1 MAIGSLVAA
10 IPLSS
15 NRALIGQ
22 SYNDSVDMQ
31 DTTDVKPVD
40 VLVRDSYE
48 PQALNASALRG
59 RRGFQTS
66 FDPNPTSLGNK
77 RVRSFYDIF
86 YNRIHYDPAVMRLGQ
101 LLNAQTRDLLVW
113 NAYFSQRTL
122 ISVVGTDDDGL
133 SLGIGSVPQVY
144 QPLQQT
150 IYPLSVSVDG
160 PPTINASYEFTWDN
174 QVNTYLVTGERLV
187 VFAFPP
193 DPSTDFTER
202 LKWYGTTNAA
212 YSGKEQRMSLSEL
225 PKVSYNYRVQVM
237 DNELQRF
244 DAIMWGWQNRSFAVP
259 VWNSYTYTSQ
269 AIGQGTTTLF
279 VEDTA
284 NREFAVDRVAILF
297 AGPELY
303 EAVEIQEV
311 QADRLI
317 LKKPV
322 QASWT
327 RKVAVLPARTM
338 RMAKDISYTGPV
350 ANFREID
357 MSFTAEAGEDLTV
370 IPWTAT
376 YKGLP
381 VMEFSPDM
389 SGGLSGSYSRN
400 ADWEDGEYSLP
411 LIYDHSGLGTPKQTW
426 QFAWADY
433 GEIQQFKSLL
443 RSLYGTTRPFWISTW
458 SPDLTM
464 AAPIELNSA
473 AMYVE
478 ESLQVNMYFNR
489 KGRSDIVIR
498 LRDGTIYYRGIL
510 SVTPGSG
517 VVPNS
522 ELFVLD
528 EPIPRRILPNQVA
541 CISYLTQSRFENE
554 AFEFVWKA
562 QDFATMSAM
571 IKGLTDGI

>member
-15 NRALIGQ
+15 NHALIGQ
-22 SYNDSVDMQ
+22 FYSDSLEMQ
-31 DTTDVKPVD
+31 DNADIKPVG
-40 VLVRDSYE
+40 VLVRDSSLT
-48 PQALNASALRG
+48 QALNAGTLRG
-59 RRGFQTS
+59 RRGYQTS

-86 YNRIHYDPAVMRLGQ
+86 YERIHYDPAVMRLGQ
-101 LLNAQTRDLLVW
+101 LLNAQTRELLVW

-122 ISVVGTDDDGL
+122 VSVVGTDDYGL

-144 QPLQQT
+144 QPLQQK

-160 PPTINASYEFTWDN
+160 PPTINASYLFTWDN
-174 QVNTYLVTGERLV
+174 QVNTYQVTGERLV

-193 DPSTDFTER
+193 DPSKDFIER
-202 LKWYGTTNAA
+202 LKWYGTINPA
-212 YSGKEQRMSLSEL
+212 YSGKEQRMSLSER
-225 PKVSYNYRVQVM
+225 PKISYNYRVQVM

-244 DAIMWGWQNRSFAVP
+244 DAIMWGWQNRAFAVP

-269 AIGQGTTTLF
+269 AIGQDTTTLF

-284 NREFAVDRVAILF
+284 NREFAVDSVAIIF
-297 AGPELY
+297 AGPEMY

-311 QADRLI
+311 QADRLL

-322 QASWT
+322 QSSWT

-350 ANFREID
+350 ANFREVD
-357 MSFTAEAGEDLTV
+357 MSFTAEAGEELLS
-370 IPWTAT
+370 IPWTTT

-389 SGGLSGSYSRN
+389 SGGIAGSYTRN

-426 QFAWADY
+426 QFAWANY
-433 GEIQQFKSLL
+433 REIQQFKSLL
-443 RSLYGTTRPFWISTW
+443 SALYGTTRPFWISTW
-458 SPDLTM
+458 TPDLTL
-464 AAPIELNSA
+464 AAPIELDSA

-489 KGRSDIVIR
+489 KGRSNIVIR
-498 LRDGTIYYRGIL
+498 LRNGTVYYRGIL

-528 EPIPRRILPNQVA
+528 EPIPRRILPNEVA

-562 QDFATMSAM
+562 QDFATMNAM